1 MCTFGHSD
9 LVFMAAAYLFPEAA
23 TVLPT
28 LRPFVGMG
36 P

>member
-1 MCTFGHSD
+1 MCTFGRGG
-9 LVFMAAAYLFPEAA
+9 LVFMAAAYLFPEAS